1 MNIRLEKEVFDCNT
15 IGDFYDCGC
24 GGDGESGESHGNR
37 IEEEMKK
44 SLKSERESD
53 KDSTTPVEINDEP

>member
-1 MNIRLEKEVFDCNT
+1 MRLEKEVFDCNK

-24 GGDGESGESHGNR
+24 GGDDTSGESHGNR

-44 SLKSERESD
+44 SLKTGRESD
-53 KDSTTPVEINDEP
+53 KHSTTPPVEISDEP